1 MPDQVDVRSV
11 EALEALEETLG
22 RAQNGVEA
30 FLVAARAQIS
40 TVLDWVT
47 EREHEAQRNISQAED
62 RMAWAQDGLSDCAN
76 SSYDDEEEDPPDC
89 SSWEEQISDTQR
101 ELDEAAKRL
110 EEVRRIADQVRG
122 AAEDFLHSARELGGV
137 SDERMRLARLYL
149 QAKTRELHSYLA
161 VNHSAAP
168 TSATTW
174 GQPAAT
180 PITSLSSTGPTTAG
194 SDRSR
199 FAEKGIVAINVAD
212 IPDGEIGPLSV
223 SDFRKYSYDEM
234 LEGARR
240 FDSDVR
246 PAVEAG
252 SGRDYFQQKDREA
265 GSDYEHGLERL
276 YDAYYGSEP
285 IRVTR
290 LKSGRMEVTNGRHRL
305 FVAKQA
311 GIPTVPASMAE
322 EAGES

>member
-11 EALEALEETLG
+11 EVLEVFDRSLG
-22 RAQNGVEA
+22 RAQSGAQE
-30 FLVAARAQIS
+30 FLLAARPQVS

-62 RMAWAQDGLSDCAN
+62 RLSWAQDGLSDCAS
-76 SSYDDEEEDPPDC
+76 SSYDDEEGPPDC
-89 SSWEEQISDTQR
+89 SSWEAHVSEAER
-101 ELDEAAKRL
+101 ELDEAVARVDG
-110 EEVRRIADQVRG
+110 VRRIADQVRG
-122 AAEDFLHSARELGGV
+122 AAEDFLHSARQLEGV
-137 SDERMRLARLYL
+137 SNERMRLARLYL
-149 QAKTRELHSYLA
+149 QAKTRVLHSYLA
-161 VNHSAAP
+161 VSPPASDA
-168 TSATTW
+168 SW
-174 GQPAAT
+174 GQPSGTSAPTVVGAAT
-180 PITSLSSTGPTTAG
+180 ASAVSAP
-194 SDRSR
+194 SR
-199 FAEKGIVAINVAD
+199 FSERGMVAINVAE
-212 IPDGEIGPLSV
+212 IPTEEIGSLSV
-223 SDFRKYSYDEM
+223 SDFHKYSYEEM

-240 FDSDVR
+240 FDCEVR

-265 GSDYEHGLERL
+265 GSDYQHGLERL

-311 GIPTVPASMAE
+311 GIRTVPASMAE

>member
-11 EALEALEETLG
+11 EALEALEESLG

-30 FLVAARAQIS
+30 FLATARAQVS

-47 EREHEAQRNISQAED
+47 EREHEAQRNLSQAED
-62 RMAWAQDGLSDCAN
+62 RLRWAQDGLSDCAN
-76 SSYDDEEEDPPDC
+76 SSYDDEQEEPPDC
-89 SSWEEQISDTQR
+89 SSWEEQVSDSQR
-101 ELDEAAKRL
+101 GLDEAAERL

-122 AAEDFLHSARELGGV
+122 AAEDFLHSARQLDGV

-161 VNHSAAP
+161 VSHSAAP
-168 TSATTW
+168 ASAAAW
-174 GQPAAT
+174 KIPASA
-180 PITSLSSTGPTTAG
+180 PMASSGGVGATAG
-194 SDRSR
+194 APGRAR
-199 FAEKGIVAINVAD
+199 FSERGIVAINVAD
-212 IPDGEIGPLSV
+212 IPDEEIGPLSV
-223 SDFRKYSYDEM
+223 GDFHKYSYDEM
-234 LEGARR
+234 LKGARR
-240 FDSDVR
+240 FDGEVR
-246 PAVEAG
+246 HAVEAG

-276 YDAYYGSEP
+276 YDAYYGAEP

-311 GIPTVPASMAE
+311 GIRTVPASMAE
-322 EAGES
+322 ETGDS